1 MTNIRVE
8 HKLGLQG
15 AVERFGQVAQ
25 RHGMVLHSS
34 DGGHSGSIEKKVPFV
49 GAVQGR
55 FAVSE
60 TAIDITV
67 DSAPAFLGPDTI
79 RRMVSDELS
88 KALA

>member
-1 MTNIRVE
+1 
-8 HKLGLQG
+8 
-15 AVERFGQVAQ
+15 
-25 RHGMVLHSS
+25 
-34 DGGHSGSIEKKVPFV
+34 
-49 GAVQGR
+49 VQGR
-55 FAVSE
+55 FVVSE